1 MKASGKPRGDST
13 RERPTHGNRQRHSG
27 NARYIISFI
36 CVALMIVC
44 AAYVISWEIHRVQIE
59 RANAA
64 YQALY
69 AQGDAPE
76 TVAPTEAPT
85 QVPTEQ
91 SSAVPT
97 DTPTQAPTDAPTQA
111 PTTVPTNAPTYV
123 PTDAPSAAAATAPT
137 DAPDVVDPSAEA
149 VAVDATL
156 VPRTTADADTLVF
169 SLETPPPVQQ
179 SFAELLALNP
189 ETVGYLRAGES
200 ISLPVVQRRNDNEYY
215 LNHSFEGEESIA
227 GTLFLDGSNLLVPED
242 DNLIIYGHNMRNGTM
257 FHALSLYESA
267 DYLRKHPIVNFDT
280 LYENRLYVPFA
291 AFTATMDEGSER
303 YLDIRQFLF
312 DETSFELFVLK
323 MEKLST
329 VETNVDVRYGDRL
342 LLLVTCEYLYDN
354 GRFVVALRE
363 LRPDET
369 EAQMRSL
376 LQSAAD
382 R

>member
-1 MKASGKPRGDST
+1 MKTSGRPTGDS
-13 RERPTHGNRQRHSG
+13 RNHPHRRSD
-27 NARYIISFI
+27 ARFLISFV

-44 AAYVISWEIHRVQIE
+44 AAYMIVWQARKMRIE
-59 RANAA
+59 RENAS
-64 YQALY
+64 YEALY
-69 AQGDAPE
+69 VQADVSDAP
-76 TVAPTEAPT
+76 
-85 QVPTEQ
+85 Q
-91 SSAVPT
+91 
-97 DTPTQAPTDAPTQA
+97 TDAPTA
-111 PTTVPTNAPTYV
+111 VPTALPSDT
-123 PTDAPSAAAATAPT
+123 PSGDAI
-137 DAPDVVDPSAEA
+137 
-149 VAVDATL
+149 AVDATL
-156 VPRTTADADTLVF
+156 APRTTADADTLVF
-169 SLETPPPVQQ
+169 ALQTPPPVQE
-179 SFAELLALNP
+179 SFADLLALNP

-227 GTLFLDGSNLLVPED
+227 GTLFLDGANLLVPED

-267 DYLRKHPIVNFDT
+267 DYLRKHPVVQFDT

-303 YLDIRQFLF
+303 YLDLRQFLF

-323 MEKLST
+323 MEKLSAI
-329 VETNVDVRYGDRL
+329 ETGVDVRYGDRL

>member
-1 MKASGKPRGDST
+1 MKASGKPKGDST

-69 AQGDAPE
+69 AQSDASE

-85 QVPTEQ
+85 QLIT
-91 SSAVPT
+91 A
-97 DTPTQAPTDAPTQA
+97 APTQA
-111 PTTVPTNAPTYV
+111 PTAVPTNAPTDV
-123 PTDAPSAAAATAPT
+123 PTDAPSAAAASAPT

-169 SLETPPPVQQ
+169 SLETPPPVQE
-179 SFAELLALNP
+179 SFADLLALNP

-303 YLDIRQFLF
+303 YLDIRQFLL
-312 DETSFELFVLK
+312 DEDSFELFVLK

-329 VETNVDVRYGDRL
+329 VETKVDVRYGDRL

-376 LQSAAD
+376 LQSAKD

>member
-69 AQGDAPE
+69 AQSDASE

-85 QVPTEQ
+85 QLIT
-91 SSAVPT
+91 A
-97 DTPTQAPTDAPTQA
+97 TPTQAPTDAPTQA

-215 LNHSFEGEESIA
+215 LNHSFEGEESLA

-303 YLDIRQFLF
+303 YLDIRQFLL
-312 DETSFELFVLK
+312 DEDSFELFVLK

-329 VETNVDVRYGDRL
+329 VETKVDVRYGDRL

-376 LQSAAD
+376 LQSAKD

>member
-1 MKASGKPRGDST
+1 M
-13 RERPTHGNRQRHSG
+13 
-27 NARYIISFI
+27 
-36 CVALMIVC
+36 
-44 AAYVISWEIHRVQIE
+44 
-59 RANAA
+59 
-64 YQALY
+64 
-69 AQGDAPE
+69 
-76 TVAPTEAPT
+76 
-85 QVPTEQ
+85 
-91 SSAVPT
+91 
-97 DTPTQAPTDAPTQA
+97 
-111 PTTVPTNAPTYV
+111 
-123 PTDAPSAAAATAPT
+123 
-137 DAPDVVDPSAEA
+137 
-149 VAVDATL
+149 
-156 VPRTTADADTLVF
+156 F

-323 MEKLST
+323 MEMLST

>member
-1 MKASGKPRGDST
+1 MKASGKPTGDST

-69 AQGDAPE
+69 AQSDASE

-85 QVPTEQ
+85 QLIT
-91 SSAVPT
+91 AA
-97 DTPTQAPTDAPTQA
+97 PTQAPTDAPTQA
-111 PTTVPTNAPTYV
+111 PTAVPTNAPTDV

-169 SLETPPPVQQ
+169 SLETPPPVQE
-179 SFAELLALNP
+179 SFADLLALNP

-242 DNLIIYGHNMRNGTM
+242 DNLIIYGHIMRNGTM

-303 YLDIRQFLF
+303 YLDIRQFLL
-312 DETSFELFVLK
+312 DEDSFELFVLK

-329 VETNVDVRYGDRL
+329 IDTGVDVRYGDRL

-376 LQSAAD
+376 LQSAKD

>member
-1 MKASGKPRGDST
+1 MKASGKPRGDFT
-13 RERPTHGNRQRHSG
+13 RERPTHGNQQRHSG

-69 AQGDAPE
+69 AQSDAPE

-85 QVPTEQ
+85 QLIT
-91 SSAVPT
+91 AA
-97 DTPTQAPTDAPTQA
+97 PTQAPTDAHTQA
-111 PTTVPTNAPTYV
+111 PTAVPTNAPTDV
-123 PTDAPSAAAATAPT
+123 PTDAPNAAAATAPN

-169 SLETPPPVQQ
+169 SLETPPPVQE

-215 LNHSFEGEESIA
+215 LNHSFEGEESLA

-267 DYLRKHPIVNFDT
+267 EYIRKNPVVQFDT

-291 AFTATMDEGSER
+291 AFTATMDAGSER

-312 DETSFELFVLK
+312 DENSFELFALK

-329 VETNVDVRYGDRL
+329 IDTGVDVRYGDRL

-363 LRPDET
+363 LRPGET

-376 LQSAAD
+376 MQSTTD

>member
-1 MKASGKPRGDST
+1 MKASGKHKGDFT

-27 NARYIISFI
+27 NARFIISFI

-44 AAYVISWEIHRVQIE
+44 AAYVISWEIHRIRIE

-69 AQGDAPE
+69 AQSAASETAAPAN
-76 TVAPTEAPT
+76 VA
-85 QVPTEQ
+85 V
-91 SSAVPT
+91 AVPT
-97 DTPTQAPTDAPTQA
+97 ATPASVPTDAPTEQPGA
-111 PTTVPTNAPTYV
+111 V
-123 PTDAPSAAAATAPT
+123 PTDAPADAPTEIPT
-137 DAPDVVDPSAEA
+137 DAPEAGEPSLDA

-156 VPRTTADADTLVF
+156 APRTTADADTLVF
-169 SLETPPPVQQ
+169 ALQTPPPVQE
-179 SFAELLALNP
+179 SFAELLSLNP

-200 ISLPVVQRRNDNEYY
+200 ISLPVVQRKNDNEYY

-227 GTLFLDGSNLLVPED
+227 GTLFLDGSNLLIPED

-267 DYLRKHPIVNFDT
+267 EYIRKNPVVQFDT

-291 AFTATMDEGSER
+291 AFTATMDAGSER

-312 DETSFELFVLK
+312 DENSFELFALK

-329 VETNVDVRYGDRL
+329 IDTGVDVRYGDRL

-363 LRPDET
+363 LRPGET

-376 LQSAAD
+376 MQSTTD

>member
-44 AAYVISWEIHRVQIE
+44 AAYVISWEIHRVRIE
-59 RANAA
+59 RANAS

-76 TVAPTEAPT
+76 TVAPTD
-85 QVPTEQ
+85 VPT
-91 SSAVPT
+91 ATPT

-111 PTTVPTNAPTYV
+111 PTAVPTNAPTDV
-123 PTDAPSAAAATAPT
+123 PT

-169 SLETPPPVQQ
+169 ALQTPPPVQE

-215 LNHSFEGEESIA
+215 LNHSFEGEESLA

-329 VETNVDVRYGDRL
+329 VETKVDVRYGDRL

-376 LQSAAD
+376 LQSARD

>member
-1 MKASGKPRGDST
+1 MKASGKPRGDFT

-27 NARYIISFI
+27 NARFIISFI

-69 AQGDAPE
+69 AQGDAME
-76 TVAPTEAPT
+76 AAPLTEAPT
-85 QVPTEQ
+85 QLATIV
-91 SSAVPT
+91 
-97 DTPTQAPTDAPTQA
+97 PTQAPSPSPTAAPSAT
-111 PTTVPTNAPTYV
+111 PTAVPTAP
-123 PTDAPSAAAATAPT
+123 PTDAPVAGM
-137 DAPDVVDPSAEA
+137 PSAEA
-149 VAVDATL
+149 IAVDATL

-169 SLETPPPVQQ
+169 ALQTQPPVQE
-179 SFAELLALNP
+179 SFSELLALNP
-189 ETVGYLRAGES
+189 ETVGYLRVGES
-200 ISLPVVQRRNDNEYY
+200 ISLPVVQRKNDNEYY
-215 LNHSFEGEESIA
+215 LNHSFEGKESLA

-257 FHALSLYESA
+257 FHALSLYERA
-267 DYLRKHPIVNFDT
+267 DYLRQHPVVQFDT
-280 LYENRLYVPFA
+280 IYENRLYVPFA
-291 AFTATMDEGSER
+291 AFTATMDEGSEC
-303 YLDIRQFLF
+303 YLDIRQFLL

-329 VETNVDVRYGDRL
+329 VETKVDVRYGDRL

-354 GRFVVALRE
+354 GRFVVALRQ
-363 LRPDET
+363 LRPDES

-376 LQSAAD
+376 LQFARD

>member
-1 MKASGKPRGDST
+1 MKASGKPKGDST

-69 AQGDAPE
+69 AQSDASE

-85 QVPTEQ
+85 QLIT
-91 SSAVPT
+91 AA
-97 DTPTQAPTDAPTQA
+97 PTQAPTDAPTQA
-111 PTTVPTNAPTYV
+111 PTAVPTNAPTDV

-149 VAVDATL
+149 VAVDAPL
-156 VPRTTADADTLVF
+156 VPRTTSDADTLVF
-169 SLETPPPVQQ
+169 SLETPPPVQE
-179 SFAELLALNP
+179 SFADLLALNP

-303 YLDIRQFLF
+303 YLDIRQFLL
-312 DETSFELFVLK
+312 DEDSFELFVLK

-329 VETNVDVRYGDRL
+329 VETKVDVRYGDRL

-376 LQSAAD
+376 LQSAKD